1 MTLTIIHDIILGN
14 NKKRQKL
21 GSFRKRA
28 QRKEGVIIMTKR
40 LEGKVAIVTG
50 AARGMGKAEAELF
63 AKEGAKVVV
72 ADILETEAK
81 EVADKIHKDG
91 YEAIAVKLDVAKA
104 SDWKKVVQQVTEKW
118 GKVDVLVNNAG
129 ILSMNGV
136 ENTSEEEWNRVMDIN
151 AKSQFLG
158 IKYVC
163 PAMKK
168 TTKGSIVNIS
178 SMYGIIG
185 SGAAVAYHASKGASR
200 LLTKTVAAELAKY
213 NIRVNSVHP
222 GVIRTPMTDE
232 MLKDEQATKEL
243 LGTTLLGRPGE
254 PEEVANGVLFLASDE
269 SSFITGSELV
279 IDGGY
284 TAV

>member
-1 MTLTIIHDIILGN
+1 MAG
-14 NKKRQKL
+14 
-21 GSFRKRA
+21 
-28 QRKEGVIIMTKR
+28 R
-40 LEGKVAIVTG
+40 LEGKVAIITG

-72 ADILETEAK
+72 ADILDNEAK
-81 EVADKIHKDG
+81 EVADKINKDG
-91 YEAIAVKLDVAKA
+91 CEAMAVKLDVSKA
-104 SDWKKVVQQVTEKW
+104 DDWKKVVDQVTEKW

-136 ENTSEEEWNRVMDIN
+136 EGTTEEEWDRVMNIN

-158 IKYVC
+158 IKYVL

-168 TTKGSIVNIS
+168 ATKGSIINIS
-178 SMYGIIG
+178 SIYGLIG

-213 NIRVNSVHP
+213 NIRVNSIHP

-232 MLKDEQATKEL
+232 ILKDEQAAKGL
-243 LGTTLLGRPGE
+243 LGTTVLGRPAE
-254 PEEVANGVLFLASDE
+254 AEEVANGALFLASDE
-269 SSFITGSELV
+269 SSFMTGSELV

-284 TAV
+284 TAL